1 MPLSYKAVLL
11 PLITIALSILFS
23 RSFLSKLAPARIN
36 TSVMSSSVNVSS
48 IPSNQAE
55 WIAAIDSLPSA
66 PEKIPS
72 FFFAHGSP
80 ALAYQLSSRGG
91 FEAYQGPNGPLASF
105 LKVFGPALLK
115 KYNPR
120 AVVVFSAHW
129 ETSSERL
136 GTLRVNP
143 DYQPN
148 ICFG

>member
-11 PLITIALSILFS
+11 PLVTIALSILFS

-36 TSVMSSSVNVSS
+36 TKGMSSANVSS

-80 ALAYQLSSRGG
+80 ALAFQLSSRGG

-105 LKVFGPALLK
+105 LKVFGPALVK

-136 GTLRVNP
+136 GTLRVEPNC
-143 DYQPN
+143 QPN
-148 ICFG
+148 NCFG